1 MAFQVQAVAEASQ
14 ALIVGA
20 EYSLLILAW
29 IVEAVDLVREEADS
43 IEAVDMEATEDLLV
57 ATEVATVE
65 TGGDTVETEDPLVEA
80 AVEDSA
86 EDKEEVSEIIEDIS
100 NAIKLDGNL
109 NNDS

>member
-1 MAFQVQAVAEASQ
+1 VVAFQVQAVAEASQ

-57 ATEVATVE
+57 ATVE

>member
-1 MAFQVQAVAEASQ
+1 MVAFQVQAVAEASQ

-57 ATEVATVE
+57 ATVE